1 MIDLFNKRKLKKLQS
16 QLNYNEN
23 YMEKLNGELGAYK
36 KLYKEKCEEENK
48 SINNLLEENQKLIN
62 WIYKI
67 LDNFGQISNSEIDY
81 IRIPYTKSMTHKA
94 YTDTKTICIRVPE
107 LILYKEERM
116 KQ

>member
-1 MIDLFNKRKLKKLQS
+1 MIDLFNKKKLKELEDEK
-16 QLNYNEN
+16 NYYERV
-23 YMEKLNGELGAYK
+23 
-36 KLYKEKCEEENK
+36 CEAKNK
-48 SINNLLEENQKLIN
+48 TINNLQLDKSELNKNMNNLINENKKLID

-67 LDNFGQISNSEIDY
+67 LDNFGQISNSEINY

-116 KQ
+116 K